1 MKKST
6 RNFRY
11 NHRKKGLCV
20 RCENMSSFIV
30 MDIVKEAEK
39 FEDCIHFEIGQ
50 PDLPPSTKVKE
61 ALHVNI
67 DANKFSYTQSHGL
80 IALREKIAQHYAKT
94 YGVHVDIEQIF
105 LTPGTSGAFLI
116 AYALTLGKDA
126 TLGFSDP
133 SYPCY
138 KNFAYLLD
146 IKPLFMPIGKE
157 DNFEL
162 HVKDLEA
169 QSLDALQISSPANPT
184 GNIYNTQ
191 TLKELVRYCE
201 AKNIAF
207 ISDELYHGLTY
218 EKEANCALEFGD
230 KNVYVI
236 NGFSKYYCMPGQRL
250 GWVIVPKEKIRHAEM
265 VAQNLFISAP
275 TLSQYGALE
284 AFDEEYLSFIKHE
297 FKARRDFLYT
307 ELSTLFEIDAK
318 PEGAFY
324 IWANISR
331 YSNDSFAFAKE
342 LLETIHIATTP
353 GVDFGTNGTNHYLRF
368 AYTRNIEHMRE
379 GVQRLKNYLKDRK

>member
-1 MKKST
+1 
-6 RNFRY
+6 
-11 NHRKKGLCV
+11 V
-20 RCENMSSFIV
+20 RCEKMSSFIV

-50 PDLPPSTKVKE
+50 PDLAPSPKVKQ
-61 ALHVNI
+61 ALHVSI
-67 DANKFSYTQSHGL
+67 DENKFSYTQSHGL
-80 IALREKIAQHYAKT
+80 VELREKIAQHYAQT
-94 YGVHVDIEQIF
+94 YRINVDIEQIF

-116 AYALTLGKDA
+116 AYALTLGKDT

-162 HVKDLEA
+162 HVNDLQT

-184 GNIYNTQ
+184 GNIYTKEN
-191 TLKELVRYCE
+191 LKSLVEYCE
-201 AKNIAF
+201 TKNIAF
-207 ISDELYHGLTY
+207 ISDELYHGLSY

-284 AFDEEYLSFIKHE
+284 AFDEAYLKSIKAE

-307 ELSTLFEIDAK
+307 ELATIFDIDAK

-324 IWANISR
+324 IWANISK

-342 LLETIHIATTP
+342 LLENIHIATTP
-353 GVDFGTNGTNHYLRF
+353 GVDFGNNGTHHYLRF

-379 GVQRLKNYLKDRK
+379 GVQRLKNYLKEKK

>member
-1 MKKST
+1 M
-6 RNFRY
+6 
-11 NHRKKGLCV
+11 
-20 RCENMSSFIV
+20 RCEKMSSFIV

-50 PDLPPSTKVKE
+50 PDLPPSPKVKQ
-61 ALHVNI
+61 ALHSSI
-67 DANKFSYTQSHGL
+67 DENHFSYTQSHGL
-80 IALREKIAQHYAKT
+80 IALREKIAGHYAKI
-94 YGVHVDIEQIF
+94 YGVTLDIEQIF

-146 IKPLFMPIGKE
+146 INPLFMPIGKA
-157 DNFEL
+157 DDFEL
-162 HVKDLEA
+162 HVNDL
-169 QSLDALQISSPANPT
+169 SPHHLDALQISSPFNPT
-184 GNIYNTQ
+184 GNIYAKE
-191 TLKELVRYCE
+191 TLKSLVEYCE
-201 AKNIAF
+201 SKNIAF

-218 EKEANCALEFGD
+218 EKEANCALEFGNQ
-230 KNVYVI
+230 NVYVI

-284 AFDEEYLSFIKHE
+284 AFDEAYLTNIKAE
-297 FKARRDFLYT
+297 FQRRRDYLYG
-307 ELSTLFEIDAK
+307 ELSQLFDIDAK

-324 IWANISR
+324 IWANVSR
-331 YSNDSFAFAKE
+331 YSDDSFSFAKE
-342 LLETIHIATTP
+342 LLENIHIATTP
-353 GVDFGTNGTNHYLRF
+353 GVDFGTNGTNRYLRF
-368 AYTRNIEHMRE
+368 AYTRSIEHMRE
-379 GVQRLKNYLKDRK
+379 GVERLKHYLKERK

>member
-1 MKKST
+1 M
-6 RNFRY
+6 
-11 NHRKKGLCV
+11 

-50 PDLPPSTKVKE
+50 PDLPPSPKVKE

-80 IALREKIAQHYAKT
+80 ISLREKIAQHYAQT
-94 YGVHVDIEQIF
+94 YGVHVDTQQIF

-162 HVKDLEA
+162 HINDLHA

-184 GNIYNTQ
+184 GNIYDTQ
-191 TLKELVRYCE
+191 NLKELVAYCE
-201 AKNIAF
+201 EKNIAF
-207 ISDELYHGLTY
+207 ISDELYHGLSY
-218 EKEANCALEFGD
+218 EKEANCALEFGS

-284 AFDEEYLSFIKHE
+284 AFDEAYLKSIKDE

-307 ELSTLFEIDAK
+307 ELSMIFDIDAK

-324 IWANISR
+324 IWANISK
-331 YSNDSFAFAKE
+331 YSNDSFSFAKE
-342 LLETIHIATTP
+342 LLENIHIAITP
-353 GVDFGTNGTNHYLRF
+353 GVDFGSNGTNHYLRF

-379 GVQRLKNYLKDRK
+379 GVQRLKNYLKEKK